1 MSYYNKRDC
10 FASLTS
16 LNGEKKVMQAL
27 ITAESKTGIINPE
40 ARLKNLK
47 TDLAVSKKH
56 SSATLLRRK
65 LKGRLVRELHEI

>member
-10 FASLTS
+10 FVSLSS
-16 LNGEKKVMQAL
+16 LNGEKKAMQAL
-27 ITAESKTGIINPE
+27 ITAEAKTRIINPE

-47 TDLAVSKKH
+47 TDLMASKKH